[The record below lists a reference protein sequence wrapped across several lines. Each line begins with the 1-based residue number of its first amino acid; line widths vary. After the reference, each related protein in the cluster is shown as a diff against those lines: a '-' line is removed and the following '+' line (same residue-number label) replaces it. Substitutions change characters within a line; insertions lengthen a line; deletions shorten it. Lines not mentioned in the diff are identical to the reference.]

1 MRPVSFFLIHIPQS
15 KYYKVAL
22 PNSIL
27 ISDTSLLD
35 LHDGFLRFVL
45 TEWRCCRANDGT
57 TSRVFSG
64 KHATQFLTK
73 SSVSA

>member
-1 MRPVSFFLIHIPQS
+1 MSLFPYQYQQS
-15 KYYKVAL
+15 KHGKVL
-22 PNSIL
+22 LSHSIL
-27 ISDTSLLD
+27 ISDTLLLH

-45 TEWRCCRANDGT
+45 TEWRYCRVNDGT
-57 TSRVFSG
+57 ISRVFSG